1 MKNITVPTREQV
13 DSKSQQIFDSIEKN
27 VGMLPNIYATIGYS
41 SDALENFLGFSEK
54 AGKSSFNAKEIEA
67 IKLAVSEANGCEYC
81 KAAHTAIAKMNGF
94 SEEETLKLRA
104 GVIEDERLRIL
115 SQLAREIALNRAR
128 VDEEYL
134 DNFYAQ
140 GFDEKAL
147 IDLISAVI
155 AITFTNYTHI
165 LTQVPVDFP
174 AAKELSEELV

>member
-13 DSKSQQIFDSIEKN
+13 DSKSQQIFDNLKKN
-27 VGMLPNIYATIGYS
+27 IGMVPNLYATIGYS
-41 SDALENFLGFSEK
+41 SDALENYINFSDK
-54 AGKSSFNAKEIEA
+54 AGKSSFNNKEIEA

-81 KAAHTAIAKMNGF
+81 KAAHTAISKMNGF
-94 SEEETLKLRA
+94 TEEETLKLRA
-104 GVIEDERLRIL
+104 GVIEDERLRALTQL
-115 SQLAREIALNRAR
+115 SREIALNRAR

-134 DNFYAQ
+134 NNFYTQ

-147 IDLISAVI
+147 IDLISVVI
-155 AITFTNYTHI
+155 DISFTNYTHI